1 MIDGYTTKEMKP
13 TEMKEPKPSEM
24 AQPERMEDG
33 MIFEKNGMYFFKW
46 KGGECGYGSRT
57 DAEAGLLKVS
67 G

>member
-1 MIDGYTTKEMKP
+1 
-13 TEMKEPKPSEM
+13 MKEPKPSEM
-24 AQPERMEDG
+24 AKPERMEDG